1 MALAQTLEGSLSSL
15 GGITIPDLWQQQ
27 AVTALR
33 EGHDVV
39 VHAPTGAGKTLIFEL
54 WSRHGKNRGQ
64 AIYTVPTRALAN
76 DKLAEWRAQGWDVGI
91 ATGDLS
97 ENLSAPV
104 IVATLETQK
113 NRLIRGD
120 GPALLVVDEYQMI
133 GDADRGLNYEL
144 ALALA
149 PPQTQLLLLSGSV
162 GNPQQVVTWLQRLG
176 RKPVLIRHE
185 LRPVPLEEVHANNLN
200 YNVPS
205 EIRGYW
211 PRLVA
216 KALAEDLGPILVFS
230 PRRQSTETLA
240 AELAR
245 VLPNP
250 NPLILT
256 PEQRTL
262 VGENMARMLKSR
274 ITYHHS
280 GLSYAA
286 RAGVVEPLAKAGQLR
301 VVVATMGL
309 AAGINFSLRS
319 VALAA
324 ESYKRDGVEQPL
336 RSDEILQM
344 FGRAGRRGLDETGF
358 VLITANQLRLLDA
371 RPCHL
376 SRSGLVDWNALLG
389 LMWAAA
395 EQERDPFREAVRVQD
410 RLFTTKKIALGV
422 EESMKHP
429 DVPCGLMT
437 DAERA
442 RHVRKR
448 VRQMLNS
455 RGEWQD
461 YPLPTEVA
469 VRDVFVQRQRA
480 TEPATAPSTGDVSS
494 VAPTTTPQFELLPAV
509 THAAALEKVGQG
521 SLCVIS
527 ENESGKTY
535 GRETTVA
542 DRLNPERVL
551 IAKWVRRLTNWNGR
565 QVPTQVWVEQIVPLL
580 SEKLAHM
587 KTPVVEY
594 IDRAERIVAHLSL
607 VEQIVRVP
615 VDAHGVAIWRPIER
629 DVLPA
634 DCAICS
640 LVPVCRELPASTG
653 VALLWR
659 RLGLVDAG
667 GAPTLRGK
675 VCSFFSQG
683 DGLAVA
689 AALEDETY
697 PIDELVYDLADL
709 DGSFRFCGDDN
720 RWGGRLAMACH
731 KLYGNQTIPGYLENG
746 VPPKYGYGAEQVVAG
761 VHKNPLSKHS
771 WVTELLGAGD
781 IDRIIIE
788 WRSTLRQISHA
799 AELDW
804 PRWTALQNMAS
815 EIVKETESP
824 TITDL
829 PPLEYSQTKR
839 VDHRLILRR
848 H

>member
-1 MALAQTLEGSLSSL
+1 MAFAQTLEGSLSSM

-27 AVTALR
+27 AVGALR

-120 GPALLVVDEYQMI
+120 GPTLLVVDEYQMI

-162 GNPQQVVTWLQRLG
+162 GNPHQVVQWLQRLG
-176 RKPVLIRHE
+176 RKPVLVRHE

-211 PRLVA
+211 PRFIA

-230 PRRQSTETLA
+230 PRRQATESLA

-250 NPLILT
+250 NPLNLT
-256 PEQRTL
+256 VEQRAL

-324 ESYKRDGVEQPL
+324 DSYKRDGIEQPL

-358 VLITANQLRLLDA
+358 VLITANQLRLLDG

-376 SRSGLVDWNALLG
+376 SRSALVDWNALLG

-410 RLFTTKKIALGV
+410 RLFTTKRIALGV
-422 EESMKHP
+422 EESMKNP

-448 VRQMLNS
+448 VRQLLNS

-461 YPLPTEVA
+461 YPTSTEVPL
-469 VRDVFVQRQRA
+469 RDVLVQ
-480 TEPATAPSTGDVSS
+480 TGVSD
-494 VAPTTTPQFELLPAV
+494 AKFENLRPAV
-509 THAAALEKVGQG
+509 TSAAALEKVGQG
-521 SLCVIS
+521 SLCIIS
-527 ENESGKTY
+527 ETEIEKTY
-535 GRETTVA
+535 GREVTVA
-542 DRLNPERVL
+542 DRLNTERVL

-565 QVPTQVWVEQIVPLL
+565 QVPIKVWEEQIIPLL
-580 SEKLAHM
+580 SEKLAHQ
-587 KTPVVEY
+587 KTPVVQY
-594 IDRAERIVAHLSL
+594 IDRHERVVAHLSL
-607 VEQIVRVP
+607 AEQTVRVP
-615 VDAHGVAIWRPIER
+615 VDAHGVALWRPIER
-629 DVLPA
+629 DVLPP
-634 DCAICS
+634 DCAICP

-683 DGLAVA
+683 DGLAIA
-689 AALEDETY
+689 AALDDESY

-709 DGSFRFCGDDN
+709 DASYRFCGEDN
-720 RWGGRLAMACH
+720 RWGG
-731 KLYGNQTIPGYLENG
+731 G
-746 VPPKYGYGAEQVVAG
+746 
-761 VHKNPLSKHS
+761 S
-771 WVTELLGAGD
+771 
-781 IDRIIIE
+781 
-788 WRSTLRQISHA
+788 
-799 AELDW
+799 
-804 PRWTALQNMAS
+804 PRRATNFTG
-815 EIVKETESP
+815 IRPSP
-824 TITDL
+824 VI
-829 PPLEYSQTKR
+829 
-839 VDHRLILRR
+839 
-848 H
+848 